1 MRPRLI
7 ILSGVGLAL
16 VMFASGLIAATA
28 FFTAEPGRQLSLAA
42 DATDVW
48 TDKSV
53 KVNTAAQEFERFP
66 ARPVRQQLRAKTAT
80 GAAPRVTPDVA
91 NTAATPPVQASDQ
104 PQEDAGAETIAAHV
118 EWCSGR
124 YRSYRADNN
133 SYTSY
138 SGGRREC
145 ISPYIGV
152 VDAATEEHNYL
163 ETAVHSSA
171 GWIELA
177 SSNSRAYVGTDHIE
191 YCFARYRSYR
201 PEDNTY
207 QPYNGGPRRQC
218 H

>member
-80 GAAPRVTPDVA
+80 GAAPRVTRCRL
-91 NTAATPPVQASDQ
+91 ATNPKKM
-104 PQEDAGAETIAAHV
+104 
-118 EWCSGR
+118 R
-124 YRSYRADNN
+124 
-133 SYTSY
+133 
-138 SGGRREC
+138 
-145 ISPYIGV
+145 
-152 VDAATEEHNYL
+152 
-163 ETAVHSSA
+163 
-171 GWIELA
+171 
-177 SSNSRAYVGTDHIE
+177 
-191 YCFARYRSYR
+191 
-201 PEDNTY
+201 
-207 QPYNGGPRRQC
+207 GPRRLQPMWSGVRADTVPIAPTTTATLPIVGGDANASRLILGWSTLRQKSIITWKLRSTPPRGGLNWRPQTIGPTSARII
-218 H
+218 